1 MYELYQALFAVD
13 QSSLI
18 VVMVLCSW
26 AAFIVRSML
35 PHPLLLMLVYPG
47 FVIIAL
53 AADAAL
59 GSVGL
64 QPTSDKLINL
74 AFATGVGTSGAFT
87 AFAALYWLLSQRS
100 H

>member
-1 MYELYQALFAVD
+1 MYELYEALFRID
-13 QSSLI
+13 QNSLI
-18 VVMVLCSW
+18 VVMVLCTW
-26 AAFIVRSML
+26 AVFIVRSML
-35 PHPLLLMLVYPG
+35 PHPLLATLVYPS

-53 AADAAL
+53 SVDTLL

-87 AFAALYWLLSQRS
+87 AVAALYWLLTQRS
-100 H
+100 R